1 ALQQA
6 IASFAALAAQSTV
19 HAIRMGQG
27 VNAEHLAFFDTSTST
42 SERRAW
48 LADADRVAR
57 WRSGSAGEATMADRA
72 EDLPASLRP
81 RQTRARPVPAADDR
95 LLGGA
100 GDDILCGDVINTDR
114 LPWGVDGNPAR
125 PDTLPDGSGLA
136 ALETFISLRQGAP
149 ATQAQLY
156 EYLRQ

>member
-1 ALQQA
+1 C
-6 IASFAALAAQSTV
+6 
-19 HAIRMGQG
+19 
-27 VNAEHLAFFDTSTST
+27 
-42 SERRAW
+42 RR
-48 LADADRVAR
+48 L
-57 WRSGSAGEATMADRA
+57 
-72 EDLPASLRP
+72 
-81 RQTRARPVPAADDR
+81 PVPAGDDR

-100 GDDILCGDVINTDR
+100 GDDILFGDVINTDR

-156 EYLRQ
+156 EYLRQHHGELNLPGDPRGGNDRSEEHTSEL